1 VIDRSLM
8 LLARLRFAAWLRG
21 IRRGMSSKR
30 GVAFFIIGVLILL
43 TSLLPSILG
52 RLTRSD
58 LGRAGYDSERVRDV
72 APLVGLAFTLFMVV
86 RTGNFISFSRAEIN
100 FLFPGPFSRRQLVLW
115 KIGMSGVAAIG
126 ISLLVAFWQLP
137 TASLWIAAFAG
148 MWLAW
153 MFAQSLAML
162 VALARQSLTAQPA
175 MLAVRASLIAV
186 LPLLAIGVLDIVRP
200 LSSLLSGDGLSWTE
214 FLAHKNQSLPARVV
228 LAPFDVLACTF
239 TATRVFPDLLAWAS
253 ASAAMLAVAIWLA
266 LRLDEHFIE
275 TSLHAS
281 ENLHAAVQRMK
292 HNDSYPFAAASKPI
306 RSLRLPMLP
315 WLGGCGPVAWRQ
327 MMLAVRGA
335 RGLLLILLMLVLGL
349 APLAWVMSP
358 QRMTI
363 IPLPAL
369 AAVWLVFLLPSM
381 LRFDFRS
388 DLAHV
393 EHLKTLPIARTA
405 IATGQMLAP
414 ALALGVLGGGVIGA
428 IIAIAPEQAMVPGLI
443 ALAFLPCVAFLL
455 IGVENAAFLLFPA
468 AHVIGTPGDVTMIGR
483 AMVLAFLK
491 AMAKLVVLGVI
502 AGTGGLTLRVS
513 QSWPVALSAAWMVL
527 LAAALAIVPVVARL
541 FTRFDLSQGTPA
553 E

>member
-1 VIDRSLM
+1 
-8 LLARLRFAAWLRG
+8 
-21 IRRGMSSKR
+21 
-30 GVAFFIIGVLILL
+30 
-43 TSLLPSILG
+43 
-52 RLTRSD
+52 
-58 LGRAGYDSERVRDV
+58 
-72 APLVGLAFTLFMVV
+72 V
-86 RTGNFISFSRAEIN
+86 RTGTFISFSRAEIN

-115 KIGMSGVAAIG
+115 KIGVSGFAAIG
-126 ISLLVAFWQLP
+126 ISLLVAVWQLP

-148 MWLAW
+148 TWLAW

-175 MLAVRASLIAV
+175 VLAVRASLIA
-186 LPLLAIGVLDIVRP
+186 LLLLLAIGVLDIVRP
-200 LSSLLSGDGLSWTE
+200 LLSLLSGGGLSWTE
-214 FLAHKNQSLPARVV
+214 FLAHKNQSLPARTV
-228 LAPFDVLACTF
+228 LAPFDVLAFTF
-239 TATRVFPDLLAWAS
+239 TATRVFPDLLTWAS
-253 ASAAMLAVAIWLA
+253 ASAGMLAVAIWLA

-281 ENLHAAVQRMK
+281 EDLHAAVQRMK
-292 HNDSYPFAAASKPI
+292 HNESYPFAAASKPM
-306 RSLRLPMLP
+306 RSLRMPMLP

-349 APLAWVMSP
+349 APLAWVTSQ

-393 EHLKTLPIARTA
+393 ENLKMLPVAQMA

-414 ALALGVLGGGVIGA
+414 ALALSVLGCGVIAA

-455 IGVENAAFLLFPA
+455 IGVENAAFLLFPT
-468 AHVIGTPGDVTMIGR
+468 AHVMSTPGDMTMIGR
-483 AMVLAFLK
+483 AMVLFFLK
-491 AMAKLVVLGVI
+491 ATAKLVVLGVI
-502 AGTGGLTLRVS
+502 AGMGGLTLLVS